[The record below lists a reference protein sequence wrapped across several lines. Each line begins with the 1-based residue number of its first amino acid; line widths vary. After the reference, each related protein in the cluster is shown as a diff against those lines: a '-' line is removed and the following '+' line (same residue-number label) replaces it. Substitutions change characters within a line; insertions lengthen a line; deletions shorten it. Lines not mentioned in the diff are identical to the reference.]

1 MAGRG
6 AGRACRVCIVVS
18 TCPAALAGILARR
31 LLLALA
37 AVCALVLFPWAG
49 SASAAS
55 GLRVTYVAR
64 VCPAY
69 EDIYANRARND
80 IQESLQDLG
89 MDSPYPDGDF
99 LVNPDVE
106 GGGPQAKCQPLVDWR
121 FTLGTGFE
129 SKAVHG
135 PWGSLSRVT
144 NPYTTVIQTKALTP
158 LLNQNGDQIKNDTI
172 AGAVT
177 VELTSDQVQQASNRD
192 SLWAQGGVPDDPVL
206 AGPFPGPKYGFGALR
221 CAVDALNG
229 DNVEFIFFPT
239 GVTHVFCYALYVSP
253 PPTAGTITIE
263 KRVSGAPAGENP
275 AFPFTGNLSFD
286 PGGFQLSDNE
296 SADFV
301 RAGGATW
308 DVTEGS
314 VDNYALSSV
323 DCSATTQGTGSPMS
337 TWTAGATTS
346 ITLVAGEHVTCV
358 YNNKYVS
365 PAGGLTISKITR
377 GGKGSFDYAVTGDG
391 GSHSLRATT
400 IAPNVPVDAVPS
412 PLSLAPGTY
421 TIREQQPASPDG
433 TWRLVSVSCNGEAV
447 TARPVQ
453 VEVHS
458 GQGSVCTF
466 VNAFTPRGSISI
478 AKVTFGATGTA
489 TFLVNPN
496 APPLAQFLQHA
507 TTTQEGV
514 PTDAKPA
521 SAADATDHLLL
532 GAYTIVEQSPPAV
545 HAGHWTLSSVICG
558 GVVQPFD
565 QGAVTVRLTQSEP
578 SVHCQFTNVYS
589 PKPPPDPLPV
599 VPTTP
604 PPNPLGGGASPEP
617 IYPITDLDVS
627 KQASS
632 STVVLGQ
639 VVTYRITAR
648 NISHVT
654 AQRVAVS
661 DQTLG
666 RVKVLDIHNP
676 AGTCRTHPQPI
687 CQLGNLKPG
696 AKVVI
701 TVRAMPESIRSHF
714 VNRVAVGSATDET
727 NLSNNT
733 AQATVRVLPPPR
745 APSGL
750 G

>member
-1 MAGRG
+1 L
-6 AGRACRVCIVVS
+6 
-18 TCPAALAGILARR
+18 P
-31 LLLALA
+31 LALA
-37 AVCALVLFPWAG
+37 VVCALVLFGWAR

-64 VCPAY
+64 VCPSY

-80 IQESLQDLG
+80 IQESLKDLG
-89 MDSPYPDGDF
+89 PDSQYPNGDF
-99 LVNPDVE
+99 LVNPDAE
-106 GGGPQAKCQPLVDWR
+106 SQPPQDKCKPLVDWR
-121 FTLGTGFE
+121 FTLGTGYE
-129 SKAVHG
+129 SRAVTG

-144 NPYTTVIQTKALTP
+144 DPYTTFIQTKVSTP
-158 LLNQNGDQIKNDTI
+158 LLNQNGDQIENRTI

-177 VELTSDQVQQASNRD
+177 VELTSEQVQQASNPD
-192 SLWAQGGVPDDPVL
+192 SLWAQGGIPDDPVL
-206 AGPFPGPKYGFGALR
+206 AGPFPGPQYGFGALR

-229 DNVEFIFFPT
+229 DNVEFIFFPS
-239 GVTHVFCYALYVSP
+239 GVKHVFCYALYVSP

-263 KRVSGAPAGENP
+263 KRVSDAPAGDSP
-275 AFPFTGNLSFD
+275 AFPFTGTLSFD
-286 PGGFQLSDNE
+286 PGGFQLSDKE

-301 RAGGATW
+301 RAGGETW

-314 VDNYALSSV
+314 VDNYSLSSV
-323 DCSATTQGTGSPMS
+323 QCSATTQGTGPPMS
-337 TWTAGATTS
+337 TWTAGAMTS
-346 ITLVAGEHVTCV
+346 INLVAGEHVTCV
-358 YNNKYVS
+358 YANRYGP

-377 GGKGSFDYAVTGDG
+377 GGTGSFGYAVSGGG

-400 IAPNVPVDAVPS
+400 TAPNVPVDAVPS

-421 TIREQQPASPDG
+421 TIRESQPASPDG
-433 TWRLVSVSCNGEAV
+433 TWRLVSVRCNGTTV
-447 TARPVQ
+447 TSRPVR
-453 VEVHS
+453 VEVHN

-466 VNAFTPRGSISI
+466 VNVFIPRGSISL

-489 TFLVNPN
+489 TFLINPN

-514 PTDAKPA
+514 PADAKPA
-521 SAADATDHLLL
+521 SAADATDHLRL
-532 GAYTIVEQSPPAV
+532 GSYTIVEQSPPAV
-545 HAGHWTLSSVICG
+545 QAGHWTLSSVVCN
-558 GVVQPFD
+558 GVVEPFD
-565 QGAVTVRLTQSEP
+565 QGAVTVRLTRLEP
-578 SVHCQFTNVYS
+578 SVRCQFANVYS

-599 VPTTP
+599 VPPTP
-604 PPNPLGGGASPEP
+604 PVNPPGGGASPEP
-617 IYPITDLDVS
+617 VYPITDLDVS

-639 VVTYRITAR
+639 VVTYRVTVR

-654 AQRVAVS
+654 AQRVVLS
-661 DQTLG
+661 DQTVVRG
-666 RVKVLDIHNP
+666 QVLSIHNP
-676 AGTCRTHPQPI
+676 AGTCRIHPRAI

-701 TVRAMPESIRSHF
+701 TARAIPEVIGTHF

-727 NLSNNT
+727 NLTNNT
-733 AQATVRVLPPPR
+733 AQATVTVLRPPR
-745 APSGL
+745 PTSGL